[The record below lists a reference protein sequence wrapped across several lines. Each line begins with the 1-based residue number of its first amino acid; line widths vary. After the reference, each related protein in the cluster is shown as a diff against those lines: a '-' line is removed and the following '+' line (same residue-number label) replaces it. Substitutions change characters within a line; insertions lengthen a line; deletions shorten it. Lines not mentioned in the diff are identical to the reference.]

1 MMFPPATRFVV
12 TKDPYD
18 LMCVILD
25 GFDIYKTICRDYI
38 EPEYKPFKVTF
49 VELEEVDEDYGPI
62 IYEEPHTQS
71 PTKTTPKESTPVYTT
86 GFTFEELNSDEYS
99 ENYYED
105 NPEDPEKEEKSG
117 SKKTHIIVVPVL
129 AIILIVIVAF
139 IIYFCRK
146 STLKDTNTHQSM

>member
-1 MMFPPATRFVV
+1 MFPPATRFVV

-18 LMCVILD
+18 LICVIVEGHLM
-25 GFDIYKTICRDYI
+25 CRSYT
-38 EPEYKPFKVTF
+38 EFYLFNPFKVTI

-62 IYEEPHTQS
+62 IYEERHTQS

-86 GFTFEELNSDEYS
+86 GFTSEELNSDEYS
-99 ENYYED
+99 ENHHED
-105 NPEDPEKEEKSG
+105 NPEAPEKEEKSG
-117 SKKTHIIVVPVL
+117 SKKTYIIVVPVL